1 MDIVC
6 KWILCVSI
14 NMKKEMNKISQ
25 IGRILSIK
33 DNIITAN
40 GLDNAFLGEVVQ
52 FKNLVK
58 DEHLGQIYNLEK
70 NLVKIVLIKGNQKEL
85 NSNDLVFRTYNSPK
99 TRVGFSTL
107 GKILTPLGEIIN
119 YSELSA
125 SNLAYEEIMYTE
137 YEAIEKKAPS
147 IIERE
152 SIKTP
157 FLTGINVIDTFL
169 PIGCGQRELIIGDLG
184 TGKTSL
190 ALTAILNQARYNNY
204 FNRVWR
210 EVENNND
217 IFGKAGNYIPC
228 IYVGIGQKR
237 SEIARI
243 KQLLTI
249 KNVFNFTTIVFTSSD
264 QPASIQFLAPYAGCT
279 IGEWYRDKGY
289 RALIIYDE
297 LSQHAVAYRQMSLL
311 LRRPPGREAYPG
323 DIFYVHSRLLERA
336 AQMRK
341 TKGAGALTALPIVE
355 TKGGDISAYVPTNII
370 SITDG
375 QIFLSKDLANKG
387 VRPAVSITLS
397 VSRVGSNAQTSLMR
411 DLSRKL
417 KADYSFYTTYKGI
430 DKLGGDVDAVVSYY
444 LKRGL
449 RTDEY
454 FKQDLYNAANYGK
467 QVISIYA
474 ISNGLLDRIPVSEI
488 NNFFDILFNNS
499 FKNELAED
507 YLTAETFPIYYNLDE
522 MDLFLYCN
530 DLETTKS
537 TFVLINKWI
546 INVCNSYIKN
556 IQ

>member
-1 MDIVC
+1 
-6 KWILCVSI
+6 
-14 NMKKEMNKISQ
+14 MKKEINKITQ

-40 GLDNAFLGEVVQ
+40 GLDNSFLGEVVQ

-119 YSELSA
+119 YSELNA
-125 SNLAYEEIMYTE
+125 SKLAYEEIMYTE
-137 YEAIEKKAPS
+137 YESIEKKAPS

-204 FNRVWR
+204 FNKVWR

-249 KNVFNFTTIVFTSSD
+249 KNVFHFTTIVFTSSD

-336 AQMRK
+336 AQLRK
-341 TKGAGALTALPIVE
+341 TKGGGALTALPIVE

-417 KADYSFYTTYKGI
+417 KADYSFYNTYKGI

-507 YLTAETFPIYYNLDE
+507 YLTAEIFPVYYNLDE

-530 DLETTKS
+530 DLETTKNV
-537 TFVLINKWI
+537 FNLINKWVV
-546 INVCNSYIKN
+546 NVCNSYIKN
-556 IQ
+556 M